1 MKKLTLHRLVTAI
14 AFISLFAM
22 AVRTPADTDMWWHL
36 RSGQV
41 IVETRTIPFTDP
53 FSYTRAGV
61 PWIDVYWLAQIVL
74 YGVYAVGSFPGLALS
89 VALLVLVA
97 FIFVWKQMDG
107 GPFLRA
113 FILVLAAT
121 TSAVIWAPRPQMFT
135 FALTA
140 ILGYIVYLY
149 KWRQVDRLWL
159 LPPMFVL
166 WANLHGGFA
175 VGFILLAGAI
185 AGEILNH
192 VLKHN
197 GPEVLAW
204 PRLGRLVAVTA
215 LSFAL
220 LVINPYTIAIY
231 TLPLRT
237 VNIGVLRDFIQE
249 WSSPDF
255 HQLFVQPFIWMLVAT
270 LAAVGWSGRRLDGGD
285 FALVA
290 GFAYSALLAGRNIA
304 PFALVCAPVLAR
316 HAQPAIERVGRHL
329 ATGRRLE
336 TPPTSVPATGLVWM
350 NWVILSVVILL
361 AALKIVAPLLP
372 SVQQKAE
379 RGTLPVEAV
388 DWIEANR
395 PAGLM
400 FNSYNWGGYLIWRL
414 WPDAA
419 VYVDGR
425 TDLYD
430 DAFLRD
436 YLKVAGAQ
444 PGFETILD
452 RDRVNWV
459 LVEANL
465 ALDVALSRDAGW
477 SNVYRD
483 EMAVIFIKST
493 SGSASGDASYMVTA
507 R

>member
-1 MKKLTLHRLVTAI
+1 MKLLTLPRLVIAI
-14 AFISLFAM
+14 AFVSLFAM

-41 IVETRTIPFTDP
+41 IVETRTLLLTDP
-53 FSYTRAGV
+53 FSHTKAGE
-61 PWIDVYWLAQIVL
+61 PWINHSWLAQIAL
-74 YGVYAVGSFPGLALS
+74 YGAYAIGSFPGLAIL
-89 VALLVLVA
+89 VALLVSVA
-97 FIFVWKQMDG
+97 FVFVWKQMDG

-113 FILVLAAT
+113 FVLVLAAT

-135 FALTA
+135 FVLTA
-140 ILGYIVYLY
+140 LVGYLVYLY
-149 KWRQVDRLWL
+149 KWRQIDRLWL
-159 LPPMFVL
+159 LPPIFVV

-185 AGEILNH
+185 GGEVLNH
-192 VLKHN
+192 ALRHDA
-197 GPEVLAW
+197 PEVLSW
-204 PRLGRLVAVTA
+204 RRLGKLAGLAA
-215 LSFAL
+215 LSYAL
-220 LVINPYTIAIY
+220 LILNPNTTAMYTY
-231 TLPLRT
+231 PLRT
-237 VNIGVLRDFIQE
+237 INIGVLRDFIQE

-255 HQLFVQPFIWMLVAT
+255 HPLFVQPFIWLLLVT
-270 LAAVGWSGRRLDGGD
+270 LAAVGWSGRQLDGGD

-316 HAQPAIERVGRHL
+316 HTRPALERFGERIGWRRRGLSAGIVSINWLILIVVG
-329 ATGRRLE
+329 
-336 TPPTSVPATGLVWM
+336 
-350 NWVILSVVILL
+350 LL
-361 AALKIVAPLLP
+361 AALKVLAPLLP
-372 SVQQKAE
+372 SLQEKAE
-379 RGTLPVEAV
+379 RDTLPVDAV
-388 DWIEANR
+388 AWIEANR

-414 WPDAA
+414 WPGTA

-444 PGFETILD
+444 PGFEAIFD
-452 RDRVNWV
+452 RDHVSW
-459 LVEANL
+459 LVVETNS
-465 ALDVALSRDAGW
+465 ALDVALSRDAAW

-483 EMAVIFIKST
+483 MMAVIFARSA
-493 SGSASGDASYMVTA
+493 GEAASGKVA